1 MTACFPANWRNNL
14 GHMARKAKRA
24 ASVRDFSILIW
35 TDKTPESELRLAF
48 KSKWDWVVAP
58 HMSSA
63 AWHST
68 VLANLLRTYT
78 RPQKATVDVVRNVL
92 VHGLHKE
99 AFTRLKGVI
108 DASGDELSQAVR
120 IPARTIARREV
131 FKPDES
137 ERIFRVAS
145 AFQRAIEVLGSLE
158 KARRWFSSPK
168 RALGNKTPMEFC
180 DTELGAGEVTNLL
193 GRIEHGV
200 FS

>member
-1 MTACFPANWRNNL
+1 MANNV
-14 GHMARKAKRA
+14 GHMAKKIKHP

-35 TDKTPESELRLAF
+35 TDKTPESEVRLAF

-58 HMSSA
+58 HMSST
-63 AWHST
+63 AWYST

-78 RPQKATVDVVRNVL
+78 TPQKATVDVVRNVL

-108 DASGDELSQAVR
+108 DASGDELAQAVR

-158 KARRWFSSPK
+158 QARRWFSNPK

-180 DTELGAGEVTNLL
+180 DTELGAEEVTNLL

>member
-1 MTACFPANWRNNL
+1 MRLIAAIWRNIL
-14 GHMARKAKRA
+14 SHMAKKTKHP

-35 TDKTPESELRLAF
+35 TDQTPESELRLAF
-48 KSKWDWVVAP
+48 KSKWHWVVAP

-63 AWHST
+63 AWYST

-78 RPQKATVDVVRNVL
+78 TPQKATVDVVRNVL
-92 VHGLHKE
+92 IHGLHKE

-108 DASGDELSQAVR
+108 AASGEELSQAVR

-158 KARRWFSSPK
+158 KARRWFSGPK

-180 DTELGAGEVTNLL
+180 NTELGAEEVTNLL

>member
-1 MTACFPANWRNNL
+1 
-14 GHMARKAKRA
+14 MAKKIKHP
-24 ASVRDFSILIW
+24 ASVRDYSILIW
-35 TDKTPESELRLAF
+35 TDKTPEAEVRLAF

-58 HMSSA
+58 HMSSTA
-63 AWHST
+63 RYST

-108 DASGDELSQAVR
+108 DASGDELAQAVR
-120 IPARTIARREV
+120 IPVRTIARREV

-145 AFQRAIEVLGSLE
+145 AFQMAIEVLGSLE
-158 KARRWFSSPK
+158 QARRWFSSPK

-180 DTELGAGEVTNLL
+180 DTELGAEEVTNLL